1 VAHPGSLVWL
11 LGATDDDLARDIA
24 ATGATVL
31 AGAADD
37 PLIELALAQRLA
49 VRVAEAR
56 GLNPDNP
63 RHLTR
68 SIVLS

>member
-1 VAHPGSLVWL
+1 MWF
-11 LGATDDDLARDIA
+11 LGVGDDDLARQIEQ
-24 ATGATVL
+24 TGASVVQGT
-31 AGAADD
+31 AD

-49 VRVAEAR
+49 VHTAEQR
-56 GLNPDNP
+56 GLDPDNP